1 MAVGTGLGLRFDIK
15 FVMLRADVGLK
26 LRDPKIASGSKWIP
40 LSRPYSFRDDIALV
54 VGIGYPF

>member
-1 MAVGTGLGLRFDIK
+1 
-15 FVMLRADVGLK
+15 MLRADVGLK

-40 LSRPYSFRDDIALV
+40 LSRPYSFRDDLALV